1 MNRQKI
7 FDSITLAAEAGA
19 QSNPQPSTS
28 GTNTTK
34 PISTDQ
40 SKQSTQIEVDCDTFS
55 DNFDL
60 DDDTLTAIEQSFVS
74 EKPKSLLPFFTT
86 ANNKSNINS
95 KQQTT
100 NPQTARPSHYLRKPP
115 ISVFSCGKENE
126 PPLKKHKVQETSIAK
141 NNQESVSTST
151 NIVTNKQKSESTS
164 TNNKTNKLASKST
177 STNID
182 TNKQASESAPINI
195 EIKNWHRKLHLQILR
210 RMNWYQ
216 SLHL

>member
-7 FDSITLAAEAGA
+7 FDIITLVAKAGA

-40 SKQSTQIEVDCDTFS
+40 SKESTQIEVDCDNFS

-60 DDDTLTAIEQSFVS
+60 DDDPLTAIEHSFVS

-86 ANNKSNINS
+86 ANNKEINI
-95 KQQTT
+95 TT
-100 NPQTARPSHYLRKPP
+100 NPQTARPSRFLRKPP
-115 ISVFSCGKENE
+115 ISVFSRGKENE
-126 PPLKKHKVQETSIAK
+126 PPLKKHKVQEISIAK

-164 TNNKTNKLASKST
+164 TNNKTNELVSEST
-177 STNID
+177 SISSITSKNPNVKYENCVFHDNIINNFYFSNSK
-182 TNKQASESAPINI
+182 TTKKNK
-195 EIKNWHRKLHLQILR
+195 
-210 RMNWYQ
+210 
-216 SLHL
+216 